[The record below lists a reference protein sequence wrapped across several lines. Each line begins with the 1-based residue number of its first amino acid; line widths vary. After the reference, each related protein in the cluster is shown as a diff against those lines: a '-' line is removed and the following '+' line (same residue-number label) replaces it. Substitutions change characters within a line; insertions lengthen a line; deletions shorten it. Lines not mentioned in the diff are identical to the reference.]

1 MQSTKGKLFE
11 HAFLRKAA
19 IVLLIT
25 AIFLSLLLV
34 FFQMSQN
41 SLIQSLTQMNNEFGE
56 QIDTISGT
64 LLEIIHNT
72 AMQMF
77 YSRSLAKLRTVDA
90 LTNAERIA
98 GLRDLGNWVSS
109 STFLSS
115 AMIYNSI
122 TDTIFASD
130 GGHTKNAQEFY
141 DDQATVELMVSQEKH
156 GSSGPVKRQTA
167 EGDTYSFLFFESNVP
182 HGGSLLVNVRAQWY
196 EHQLLGIST
205 EHSGV
210 VVDHQGTILVTAD
223 ESLTEKTTQIWPD
236 LLERFDENQ
245 SHGFILDPSGKS
257 GCMYYQLTN
266 LGVYYLTFFETETIL
281 PGLSK
286 VRNSTV
292 TLLIAVTA
300 VLIAG
305 ALYTLFTLYLPFR
318 AIRAALQRSGT
329 TELGVVQQVDQLLE
343 SQLEQR
349 LTRQMASLLQGVE
362 MNIIGYPASLVL
374 VATADCAKVREAV
387 KNHTVLP
394 SLTAI
399 NAFGCAILVSGI
411 GEEQASTLC
420 VSLASALNCRC
431 LYGRPRDSADEL
443 AQSYANLSDL
453 WQQRFLYAGQQVL
466 SEKLTESYYFP
477 LDFKTNDTEPL
488 FSFLRG
494 GQLEDARAEWK
505 RIFDRIRYAKSHNF
519 RFFVSYI
526 LKYLTTMQS
535 ELGLEPLIN
544 ARDIFDNLEDVARLH
559 QLLDSMCAQIVT
571 AQDSRR
577 KDNLQHLAAK
587 INERITVGYAD
598 DNLSAQ
604 SIADEMGMN
613 AVYVGRLYRESTGIS
628 IAETIKRTR
637 VENAKRLL
645 KESSDPVREIAGR
658 VGFSNTKYFFVVFK
672 DLVGMTPKEFQNRG

>member
-205 EHSGV
+205 EHRGV
-210 VVDHQGTILVTAD
+210 VVDH
-223 ESLTEKTTQIWPD
+223 
-236 LLERFDENQ
+236 
-245 SHGFILDPSGKS
+245 
-257 GCMYYQLTN
+257 
-266 LGVYYLTFFETETIL
+266 
-281 PGLSK
+281 
-286 VRNSTV
+286 
-292 TLLIAVTA
+292 
-300 VLIAG
+300 
-305 ALYTLFTLYLPFR
+305 
-318 AIRAALQRSGT
+318 
-329 TELGVVQQVDQLLE
+329 
-343 SQLEQR
+343 
-349 LTRQMASLLQGVE
+349 
-362 MNIIGYPASLVL
+362 
-374 VATADCAKVREAV
+374 
-387 KNHTVLP
+387 
-394 SLTAI
+394 
-399 NAFGCAILVSGI
+399 
-411 GEEQASTLC
+411 
-420 VSLASALNCRC
+420 
-431 LYGRPRDSADEL
+431 
-443 AQSYANLSDL
+443 
-453 WQQRFLYAGQQVL
+453 
-466 SEKLTESYYFP
+466 
-477 LDFKTNDTEPL
+477 
-488 FSFLRG
+488 
-494 GQLEDARAEWK
+494 
-505 RIFDRIRYAKSHNF
+505 
-519 RFFVSYI
+519 
-526 LKYLTTMQS
+526 
-535 ELGLEPLIN
+535 
-544 ARDIFDNLEDVARLH
+544 
-559 QLLDSMCAQIVT
+559 
-571 AQDSRR
+571 
-577 KDNLQHLAAK
+577 
-587 INERITVGYAD
+587 
-598 DNLSAQ
+598 
-604 SIADEMGMN
+604 
-613 AVYVGRLYRESTGIS
+613 
-628 IAETIKRTR
+628 
-637 VENAKRLL
+637 
-645 KESSDPVREIAGR
+645 
-658 VGFSNTKYFFVVFK
+658 
-672 DLVGMTPKEFQNRG
+672 